1 MLEPLLIAELAAL
14 GLCTGFLA
22 GVLGIGGGMVTVPF
36 VTYILTQR
44 GVSADLAVKMAI
56 ATSMASIIFI
66 SLSNIRAQQKR
77 GAIRWDLFKN
87 IAPGIVLGSLITSI
101 GLFNFV
107 KGQWLA
113 IFFGLF
119 ISFSATQMLRAK
131 KPLATKA
138 MPNSLWQGFVGVL
151 TGMLSG
157 LVGAGGAF
165 ISVPYMTARNVPIH
179 NAIATSAAIGMP
191 LALFNTLG
199 FIFTGWRLAELPQGA
214 LGFVFLPA
222 LVVLASASA
231 ITAPLGVKVS
241 HRLPMIT
248 LKRGFACMLFALA
261 AYMMW
266 QGLTAS

>member
-1 MLEPLLIAELAAL
+1 MLDPLLIAQLAAL
-14 GLCTGFLA
+14 GLFTGFLA
-22 GVLGIGGGMVTVPF
+22 GVLGIGGGMVSVPF
-36 VTYILTQR
+36 VTYILVQR
-44 GVSADLAVKMAI
+44 GVDADLSVKMAI
-56 ATSMASIIFI
+56 ATSMAAIVFV
-66 SLSNIRAQQKR
+66 SLSNVRAQQKR

-131 KPLATKA
+131 KPLATKI
-138 MPNSLWQGFVGVL
+138 MPSSLRQGLVGVL
-151 TGMLSG
+151 TGVLSG
-157 LVGAGGAF
+157 LLGAGGAF

-199 FIFTGWRLAELPQGA
+199 FIYTGWGITALPQGA

-222 LVVLASASA
+222 LIVLATAS
-231 ITAPLGVKVS
+231 ILTAPLGVRFS
-241 HRLPMIT
+241 HRLPMNT
-248 LKRGFACMLFALA
+248 LKRGFAFILYALA

-266 QGLTAS
+266 KGLTS

>member
-14 GLCTGFLA
+14 GLFTGFLA

-56 ATSMASIIFI
+56 ATSMAAIIFI
-66 SLSNIRAQQKR
+66 SLSNVRAQQKR

-101 GLFNFV
+101 GLFNFI

-131 KPLATKA
+131 KPLATKT
-138 MPNSLWQGFVGVL
+138 MPSSIKQGFVGVL
-151 TGMLSG
+151 TGVLAG

-199 FIFTGWRLAELPQGA
+199 FIYTGWGVSELPQGA

-222 LVVLASASA
+222 LVVLATASA
-231 ITAPLGVKVS
+231 ITAPLGVRVS
-241 HRLPMIT
+241 HRLPMVT
-248 LKRGFACMLFALA
+248 LKRGFACMLYALA
-261 AYMMW
+261 VYMMW
-266 QGLTAS
+266 QGLTT

>member
-14 GLCTGFLA
+14 GLFTGFLA
-22 GVLGIGGGMVTVPF
+22 GILGIGGGMVTVPF

-56 ATSMASIIFI
+56 ATSMAAIIFI
-66 SLSNIRAQQKR
+66 SLSNVRAQHKR

-113 IFFGLF
+113 VFFGLF
-119 ISFSATQMLRAK
+119 ISFSATKMLHAK
-131 KPLATKA
+131 KPLATKT
-138 MPNSLWQGFVGVL
+138 MPSSLWQSFVGVL
-151 TGMLSG
+151 TGVLSG

-199 FIFTGWRLAELPQGA
+199 FIYTGWGIPELPQGA

-222 LVVLASASA
+222 LVVLATASS
-231 ITAPLGVKVS
+231 ITAPLGVRVS
-241 HRLPMIT
+241 HRLPMVT
-248 LKRGFACMLFALA
+248 LKRGFACILYALA

-266 QGLTAS
+266 KGLAS

>member
-14 GLCTGFLA
+14 GLFTGFLA

-44 GVSADLAVKMAI
+44 GVGADLAVKMAI
-56 ATSMASIIFI
+56 ATSMAAIIFI
-66 SLSNIRAQQKR
+66 SLSNVRAQQKR

-113 IFFGLF
+113 VFFGLF

-131 KPLATKA
+131 KPLATKT
-138 MPNSLWQGFVGVL
+138 MPNSIKQGFVGVL
-151 TGMLSG
+151 TGVLSG

-199 FIFTGWRLAELPQGA
+199 FIYTGWGIAELPQGA

-222 LVVLASASA
+222 LVVLATASS
-231 ITAPLGVKVS
+231 ITAPLGVRVS
-241 HRLPMIT
+241 HRLPMVT
-248 LKRGFACMLFALA
+248 LKRGFACMLYALA

-266 QGLTAS
+266 KGLSS